1 MTPHLKA
8 DLLWWK
14 ELVFEIQFVDLPE
27 HDDWVITRHDNQLT
41 VYNLTPR
48 RIQQFTFEKPAY
60 ETEVTWTILQ
70 LVEHWVNISPEQ
82 QYWRHIRLYVQN
94 GWEYRLLDTM
104 HSRDPEAQQHLKNL
118 ALAQARR
125 RLMISV
131 SRVLD
136 RASETMTCDV
146 HQVPD
151 LTIYYCLLERIVES
165 TSRRKRALIN
175 SGSLRAYEKR
185 FRHWED
191 FCNEFGQARIVGLF
205 AGLCALEGH
214 NSRKQGNKYQ
224 TFDGKIAAVA
234 FAHKSV
240 RNARINYKTPEFE
253 LIARGFKRTNS
264 NVERKQPVTAP
275 MLLEMHRQL

>member
-1 MTPHLKA
+1 MFA
-8 DLLWWK
+8 S
-14 ELVFEIQFVDLPE
+14 ELPE
-27 HDDWVITRHDNQLT
+27 HDGWVITRLDNQLT
-41 VYNLTPR
+41 VYSLTPR
-48 RIQQFTFEKPAY
+48 RVQQFTFEKPAY

-70 LVEHWVNISPEQ
+70 LVEHWVNISPEH

-94 GWEYRLLDTM
+94 GWEYRHLDTM
-104 HSRDPEAQQHLKNL
+104 NSRDPEAQQHLRNL
-118 ALAQARR
+118 ALAQTRR
-125 RLMISV
+125 RHMISM

-136 RASETMTCDV
+136 RSGSNYLLLLADT
-146 HQVPD
+146 
-151 LTIYYCLLERIVES
+151 LERIVES
-165 TSRRKRALIN
+165 ISRLKRASIN

-191 FCNEFGQARIVGLF
+191 FCNEFGFPIWIDTFSQERQARIVVLF

-224 TFDGKIAAVA
+224 TFDGKMAAVA

-264 NVERKQPVTAP
+264 SVERKQRAHAARDASTTPESA
-275 MLLEMHRQL
+275 